1 MIYVRME
8 TSHAACCMT
17 AEMARF
23 INWGDMDP
31 EQFSREISRHTA
43 EYLREHNSCHM
54 SDYFYGKGETSEEA
68 WKNALEELRKYVQ
81 EYSYNG
87 VQVRYFWF
95 VDYCTGNGYEN
106 NELRTIIA
114 ASPNVVKLGTH
125 RNANTYNML
134 DGYMLVI
141 ENTNGT
147 DGEDDDDDNW

>member
-1 MIYVRME
+1 MVYVRME
-8 TSHAACCMT
+8 TSYARCCMT

-23 INWGDMDP
+23 INYGDLTP
-31 EQFSREISRHTA
+31 EQFSHEVGFTQA
-43 EYLREHNSCHM
+43 EYLRERNSIKL

-68 WKNALEELRKYVQ
+68 WKNALEELRQYVQ

-95 VDYCTGNGYEN
+95 VKYRDEGEYEN
-106 NELRTIIA
+106 NELRTIIKDT
-114 ASPNVVKLGTH
+114 PNIVKLGEH

-147 DGEDDDDDNW
+147 DGEDDDDNW